1 MAPTSMTP
9 RLLAAQGLLLAL
21 LAGAACTPEP
31 LMPPTSPTTPAAET
45 PHPLPASTRPS
56 VLGAEASPIDF
67 ERIARFP
74 EPGWQIPRLVAFS
87 PDSKR
92 ITYLQSESQGAEM
105 ALFGFDLATQK
116 ASVLV
121 RASDLDKED
130 RPPSREEELRR
141 ERQRQRTSGI
151 TGYAWAKRADVMLI
165 PHGGNLFVRGADGV
179 LTRLTD
185 SKEPAIDPRLCPDG
199 SQIAF
204 VRKGELAVIDVKT
217 KHETA
222 LTHGAPEGVTRGLSD
237 FIGQEELDEPHGL
250 WWSPSND
257 RLLYLEVDERGVESV
272 PVMGFRGSKPDLMA
286 QRYPRAGTKNATVK
300 AGIVDLATKKTTW
313 LKTPPGDRYFGRF
326 TFLPDGKSL
335 VFQSLTRDQ
344 KSLSVLRADVVTGD
358 VTELW
363 SETSPTWVTYEDV
376 QALEP
381 SPTLLATM
389 ISGGHV
395 HLETR
400 DPQTGKRLAE
410 LTHGDW
416 DVDHVAGVDAAKGL
430 VYFVGTMTSKV
441 ELHLYSVPLGGGAI
455 TRITTERGIHAV
467 TMSRDAKSWVDVH
480 SALDRMPRAV
490 VHGPSAEGLASTT
503 GVGELAVP
511 HEADLDK
518 LKLRPT
524 RIVTV
529 KSAAGDTLYGEIL
542 EPRAMDPGKRYPV
555 IVMVYGGPS
564 VQAVLDQWSPRL
576 LWQHLAD
583 RGFVVFQLDN
593 RGSAGRGPAFEAP
606 IHKRMGEIE
615 LQDQLAGL
623 DYLKTL
629 PFVDADRAGI
639 YGHSYGGFMATLA
652 MLKAPDRFKV
662 GVAGSPVTEW
672 SLYDTGYTERYMETP
687 ATNPEGYAAA
697 DLAKFAKN
705 LRGKLFLIH
714 AMMDE
719 NVHFENS
726 AHLIDALVEAEKKF
740 DLFVFPGERHGYRSP
755 AARKYAMRRV
765 VDYFVDNL

>member
-1 MAPTSMTP
+1 
-9 RLLAAQGLLLAL
+9 
-21 LAGAACTPEP
+21 
-31 LMPPTSPTTPAAET
+31 MPPTTPTSPADGTHAA
-45 PHPLPASTRPS
+45 PPASSRPS
-56 VLGAEASPIDF
+56 LLGADASPVDF

-74 EPGWQIPRLVAFS
+74 EPGWQIPRVVGFS

-121 RASDLDKED
+121 RASDLHKED
-130 RPPSREEELRR
+130 RPLSREEELRR
-141 ERQRQRTSGI
+141 ERQRQKTSGI
-151 TGYAWAKRADVMLI
+151 TGYSWAKRADVMLI
-165 PHGGNLFVRGADGV
+165 PHGGDLFVRGADGV
-179 LTRLTD
+179 VTRLTD
-185 SKEPAIDPRLCPDG
+185 SKDPAIDPQLCPDG

-217 KHETA
+217 KKETA
-222 LTHGAPEGVTRGLSD
+222 LTQGAPEGVTRGLSD
-237 FIGQEELDEPHGL
+237 YIGQEELDEPHGL
-250 WWSPSND
+250 WWSPACD
-257 RLLYLEVDERGVESV
+257 RIAYLEVDERDVDLV
-272 PVMGFRGSKPDLMA
+272 PVMGFRGGKPDLMQ

-300 AGIVDLATKKTTW
+300 PGIIDLKTRKTTW

-344 KSLSVLRADVVTGD
+344 KTLTFLRADVVTGD

-376 QALEP
+376 HPLAR
-381 SPTLLATM
+381 SGTLLATAV
-389 ISGGHV
+389 SGGHV

-400 DPQTGKRLAE
+400 DPKTGKRLAE
-410 LTHGDW
+410 LTRGDW
-416 DVDHVAGVDAAKGL
+416 DVDHVAGVDDEKGL
-430 VYFVGTMTSKV
+430 VYFVGTMSSKV
-441 ELHLYSVPLGGGAI
+441 ELHLYSVPLGGGTIEKI
-455 TRITTERGIHAV
+455 TAERGVHAV
-467 TMSRDAKSWVDVH
+467 IMSRDGKSWVDVH
-480 SALDRMPRAV
+480 SASDRLPRAV
-490 VHGPSAEGLASTT
+490 VHGGAS
-503 GVGELAVP
+503 GAVLGELAVP
-511 HEADLDK
+511 HEAELDK
-518 LKLRPT
+518 LKLRSPK
-524 RIVTV
+524 IVTV
-529 KSAAGDTLYGEIL
+529 KSDAGDTLYGEIL
-542 EPRAMDPGKRYPV
+542 EPRTIEPGKRYPV
-555 IVMVYGGPS
+555 IVMVYGGPG
-564 VQAVLDQWSPRL
+564 VQTVRDEWAPHL

-606 IHKRMGEIE
+606 IYKRMGEVE
-615 LQDQLAGL
+615 LADQLAGL

-629 PFVDADRAGI
+629 PFVDTDRAGI
-639 YGHSYGGFMATLA
+639 YGHSYGGFMAALA
-652 MLKAPDRFKV
+652 LLKAPDRFKV
-662 GVAGSPVTEW
+662 GVSGSPVTEW
-672 SLYDTGYTERYMETP
+672 GYYDTGYTERYMGTP
-687 ATNPEGYAAA
+687 GENLAGYAGA
-697 DLAKFAKN
+697 DLAKMAKN

-719 NVHFENS
+719 NVHFANS

-755 AARKYAMRRV
+755 AARKYAMMRV

>member
-1 MAPTSMTP
+1 
-9 RLLAAQGLLLAL
+9 
-21 LAGAACTPEP
+21 
-31 LMPPTSPTTPAAET
+31 MPPTTPTPPAAAG
-45 PHPLPASTRPS
+45 PHAPLPSFLRPS
-56 VLGAEASPIDF
+56 VLGPEASAVDF

-74 EPGWQIPRLVAFS
+74 EPGWQVPRLVAFA

-105 ALFGFDLATQK
+105 ALFAFDLATQK
-116 ASVLV
+116 ASVIV
-121 RASDLDKED
+121 RASDLHKED
-130 RPPSREEELRR
+130 KPLSREEELRR

-165 PHGGNLFVRGADGV
+165 PHGGDLFVRGADGV
-179 LTRLTD
+179 ITRLTEG
-185 SKEPAIDPRLCPDG
+185 KAPAIDPKLCADG
-199 SQIAF
+199 SQVAF
-204 VRKGELAVIDVKT
+204 VRGGELVVLDVKT

-237 FIGQEELDEPHGL
+237 FIGQEELDEPSGL
-250 WWSPSND
+250 WWSPSCD

-272 PVMGFRGSKPDLMA
+272 PVMGFRGSKPDLMQ
-286 QRYPRAGTKNATVK
+286 QRYPRAGQKNATVK
-300 AGIVDLATKKTTW
+300 PGIFDLKTKKTTW

-326 TFLPDGKSL
+326 AFLPDGKSL

-344 KSLSVLRADVVTGD
+344 KALSVLRADVATGE

-363 SETSPTWVTYEDV
+363 TESSATWVRYEDV
-376 QALEP
+376 YPLDR
-381 SPTLLATM
+381 SPTLLATV
-389 ISGGHV
+389 ISGGHI

-416 DVDHVAGVDAAKGL
+416 DVDHVAGVDEDQGL

-441 ELHLYSVPLGGGAI
+441 ELHLYSAPIRGGAI
-455 TRITTERGIHAV
+455 TKITAERGVHAV

-490 VHGPSAEGLASTT
+490 VHGPGPEGRAGVTSA
-503 GVGELAVP
+503 GELAVP

-518 LKLRPT
+518 LQLRT
-524 RIVTV
+524 SKIVTV
-529 KSAAGDTLYGEIL
+529 KSDAGDTLYGEIL
-542 EPRAMDPGKRYPV
+542 EPRHLDPGKRYPV
-555 IVMVYGGPS
+555 IVMVYGGPG
-564 VQAVLDQWSPRL
+564 VQLVLDQWAPRL

-606 IHKRMGEIE
+606 IHKRMGEVE
-615 LQDQLAGL
+615 LRDQLAGL

-639 YGHSYGGFMATLA
+639 YGHSYGGFMAALA

-662 GVAGSPVTEW
+662 GVSGSPVTEW

-687 ATNPEGYAAA
+687 ATNPAGYASA
-697 DLAKFAKN
+697 DLAKSAKN

-726 AHLIDALVEAEKKF
+726 AHLIDALVEAEKPF

-755 AARKYAMRRV
+755 AARRYAMKRV

>member
-1 MAPTSMTP
+1 MP
-9 RLLAAQGLLLAL
+9 RLAAQSLLLAL

-31 LMPPTSPTTPAAET
+31 PMPPTTPTTPAAEAHAT
-45 PHPLPASTRPS
+45 SPASRPS

-74 EPGWQIPRLVAFS
+74 EPGWQIPRLVAFA

-121 RASDLDKED
+121 RASDLHKED
-130 RPPSREEELRR
+130 KPLSREEELRR

-151 TGYAWAKRADVMLI
+151 TGYSWAKRADVMLI
-165 PHGGNLFVRGADGV
+165 PHGGDLFVRGADGV
-179 LTRLTD
+179 VTRLTE
-185 SKEPAIDPRLCPDG
+185 SKEPAIDPQLCPDG

-204 VRKGELAVIDVKT
+204 VRQGELVVIDVKT
-217 KHETA
+217 KRETA
-222 LTHGAPEGVTRGLSD
+222 LTQGAPEGVTRGLSD
-237 FIGQEELDEPHGL
+237 YIGQEELDEPSGL
-250 WWSPSND
+250 WWSPSGESIA
-257 RLLYLEVDERGVESV
+257 YLEVDERGVESV
-272 PVMGFRGSKPDLMA
+272 PVMGFRGGKPDLMQ
-286 QRYPRAGTKNATVK
+286 QRYPRAGQKNATVK
-300 AGIVDLATKKTTW
+300 PGIFDLKTKKTTW

-344 KSLSVLRADVVTGD
+344 KTLSFLRADVATGE

-363 SETSPTWVTYEDV
+363 TETSPTWVMYEDV
-376 QALEP
+376 HALER
-381 SPTLLATM
+381 SPTLLATV
-389 ISGGHV
+389 ISGGHI

-400 DPQTGKRLAE
+400 DLRTGKRLAE

-416 DVDHVAGVDAAKGL
+416 DVDHVAGVDEEKGL

-441 ELHLYSVPLGGGAI
+441 EHHLYAVPLRGGAI
-455 TRITTERGIHAV
+455 TKLTTLRGVHVV

-480 SALDRMPRAV
+480 SALDRMPRAA
-490 VHGPSAEGLASTT
+490 VHGPGPEGIASGTS
-503 GVGELAVP
+503 VGELAVP
-511 HEADLDK
+511 PEADLDK
-518 LKLRPT
+518 LKLRASK
-524 RIVTV
+524 IVTV
-529 KSAAGDTLYGEIL
+529 KSDAGDTLYGEIL
-542 EPRAMDPGKRYPV
+542 EPRNMDPGKRYPV
-555 IVMVYGGPS
+555 IVMVYGGPG
-564 VQAVLDQWSPRL
+564 VQQVRDHWAPHL

-615 LQDQLAGL
+615 LRDQLAGL

-629 PFVDADRAGI
+629 PFVDIDRAGI
-639 YGHSYGGFMATLA
+639 YGHSYGGFMAALA

-662 GVAGSPVTEW
+662 GVSGSPVTEW

-687 ATNPEGYAAA
+687 ATNPAGYAAA
-697 DLAKFAKN
+697 DLAKMAKG

-714 AMMDE
+714 ALMDE

-726 AHLIDALVEAEKKF
+726 AHLVDALVEAEKKF
-740 DLFVFPGERHGYRSP
+740 DLFIFPGERHGYRSP
-755 AARKYAMRRV
+755 AARRYVMTRV

>member
-1 MAPTSMTP
+1 MRRPVATS
-9 RLLAAQGLLLAL
+9 LLLLAL
-21 LAGAACTPEP
+21 VAGAACTPEP
-31 LMPPTSPTTPAAET
+31 MMPPTTPTSPADGSHATP
-45 PHPLPASTRPS
+45 PGPSRPS
-56 VLGAEASPIDF
+56 ILGAEASPIDF

-74 EPGWQIPRLVAFS
+74 EPGLQIPRAVGFS
-87 PDSKR
+87 PDSER

-121 RASDLDKED
+121 RASDLHKED
-130 RPPSREEELRR
+130 RPLSREEELRR
-141 ERQRQRTSGI
+141 ERQRQKTSGI
-151 TGYAWAKRADVMLI
+151 TGYSWAKRADVMVI
-165 PHGGNLFVRGADGV
+165 PHGGDLFVRGAGGV
-179 LTRLTD
+179 VTRLTD
-185 SKEPAIDPRLCPDG
+185 SKEPAIDPQLCPDG

-217 KHETA
+217 KKETT
-222 LTHGAPEGVTRGLSD
+222 LTQGAPEGVTRGLSD

-250 WWSPSND
+250 WWSPTCD
-257 RLLYLEVDERGVESV
+257 RILYLEVDERSVDLV
-272 PVMGFRGSKPDLMA
+272 PVMGFRGGKPDLMQ

-300 AGIVDLATKKTTW
+300 PGIIDPKTRKTIW

-344 KSLSVLRADVVTGD
+344 KTLSFLRADVATGD

-363 SETSPTWVTYEDV
+363 TETSPTWVTYEDV
-376 QALEP
+376 HALER
-381 SPTLLATM
+381 SATLLATA
-389 ISGGHV
+389 ISGGHI

-400 DPQTGKRLAE
+400 DPKTGKRLAE
-410 LTHGDW
+410 LTRGDW
-416 DVDHVAGVDAAKGL
+416 DVDHVAGVDEEKGL

-441 ELHLYSVPLGGGAI
+441 ESHLYSVPLAGGTIEKI
-455 TRITTERGIHAV
+455 TAERGVHAV
-467 TMSRDAKSWVDVH
+467 TMSRDGKSWVDVH
-480 SALDRMPRAV
+480 SASDRMPRAV
-490 VHGPSAEGLASTT
+490 VHGGAGGA
-503 GVGELAVP
+503 VKGELAIP
-511 HEADLDK
+511 HEAGIDK
-518 LKLRPT
+518 LRLRSPK
-524 RIVTV
+524 IVTV
-529 KSAAGDTLYGEIL
+529 ESDAGDTLYGEIL
-542 EPRAMDPGKRYPV
+542 EPRTMEPGKRYPV
-555 IVMVYGGPS
+555 IVMVYGGPG
-564 VQAVLDQWSPRL
+564 VQLVRDEWAPHL

-606 IHKRMGEIE
+606 IHKRMGEVE
-615 LQDQLAGL
+615 LKDQLAGL

-629 PFVDADRAGI
+629 PFVDTDRAGI
-639 YGHSYGGFMATLA
+639 YGHSYGGFMAALA
-652 MLKAPDRFKV
+652 LLKAPDRFKV
-662 GVAGSPVTEW
+662 GVSGSPVTEW
-672 SLYDTGYTERYMETP
+672 GRYDTGYTERYMATP
-687 ATNPEGYAAA
+687 AENPAGYAAA
-697 DLAKFAKN
+697 DLAKMAKN

-726 AHLIDALVEAEKKF
+726 AHLIDALVEADKKF

-755 AARKYAMRRV
+755 AARKYAMRLV